1 MVYDFHSHALFGI
14 DDGAKD
20 MDMSLGMLK
29 ASKNMG
35 VETVLLTSHCYPYSS
50 KDIEKYIEKREE
62 SYNQLACNKDIPR
75 LVKGCEVHLTGD
87 ISRFGNLRKLC
98 IENTDYML
106 LEMPHTPWNDKLIEV
121 VYKLTLMG
129 IRPIIAHDERNM
141 HQKQELRNALYELDV
156 LIQINA
162 PSLFMFSYRKEI
174 DKMLKLGLG
183 HVIGT
188 DMHNLT
194 SRKPC
199 FDKAK
204 KKIKRRYGIE
214 CWEYFMVNSKKILE
228 NQVIAY
234 RDFKSFKKKNIL

>member
-14 DDGAKD
+14 DDGAKNIE
-20 MDMSLGMLK
+20 MSVEMLK

-35 VETVLLTSHCYPYSS
+35 VEAVLLTSHCYPCSS
-50 KDIEKYIEKREE
+50 GDIDKYLEKREK
-62 SYNQLACNKDIPR
+62 SYNQLVLAEGIPK

-87 ISRFGNLRKLC
+87 ISKFKNLRKLC
-98 IENTDYML
+98 IEDTDYML

-141 HQKQELRNALYELDV
+141 HQKQELRNALYDLDV

-162 PSLFMFSYRKEI
+162 PSLFMFSHRKEI

-183 HVIGT
+183 HVLGT
-188 DMHNLT
+188 DMHNLS

-199 FDKAK
+199 LDKAK

-214 CWEYFMVNSKKILE
+214 CWEYFMDNANRILD
-228 NQVIAY
+228 NQVISY